1 VEPERRGAVEH
12 LRYAVNLA
20 RDKPMVFGPS
30 LVELLI
36 AFVTQRILGSWTVY
50 NDFIDALL
58 DYLYSQTGVA
68 PVSYVFT
75 GFEFDY
81 TRFISWVPAALIGL
95 SLISWVASLASI
107 RASWRAVRWEEPM
120 FQESF
125 SYVGRR
131 ILRFMYASIFMT
143 AFFVL
148 ASGVAVTPLIFSESV
163 GFCSAFLIF
172 FVVMLGLFAVAI
184 LAAPTFIVMVGEDE
198 GFVPSL
204 RKTLR
209 FTRSSFWTY
218 MGLSILL
225 VLLVFGLSFVPYV
238 GYYLTFIM
246 GVIGN
251 IAIIDLYNQY
261 KAASEL

>member
-1 VEPERRGAVEH
+1 
-12 LRYAVNLA
+12 
-20 RDKPMVFGPS
+20 MVFSPS

-36 AFVTQRILGSWTVY
+36 AFVNQRILESWAVY

-58 DYLYSQTGVA
+58 DYLYSQAGLS
-68 PVSYVFT
+68 PVSYVST

-95 SLISWVASLASI
+95 SLLSWLASLASI
-107 RASWRAVRWEEPM
+107 RASWRAVRGEEPM

-125 SYVGRR
+125 YYVGRR
-131 ILRFMYASIFMT
+131 ILRFVYASILMT

-148 ASGVAVTPLIFSESV
+148 ASGVAVTPLIFSESMGEGYASLV
-163 GFCSAFLIF
+163 F
-172 FVVMLGLFAVAI
+172 FVVMVGMMVVAI
-184 LAAPTFIVMVGEDE
+184 LAAPAFIVMIGEDE

-209 FTRSSFWTY
+209 FTRGSFWTY
-218 MGLSILL
+218 IGLSILL
-225 VLLVFGLSFVPYV
+225 VLLAFGLSLVPIV

-246 GVIGN
+246 GAVGN
-251 IAIIDLYNQY
+251 IAIMDLYNQY
-261 KAASEL
+261 RAASEL